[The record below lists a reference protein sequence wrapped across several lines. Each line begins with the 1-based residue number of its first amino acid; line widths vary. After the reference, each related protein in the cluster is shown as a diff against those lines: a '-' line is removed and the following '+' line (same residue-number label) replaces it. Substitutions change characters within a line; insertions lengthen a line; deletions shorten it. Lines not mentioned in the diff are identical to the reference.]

1 MSDKNKNFKISLGIL
16 VGYFLAALINVLF
29 FDKNWVE
36 AITDKKLL
44 YMLAALV
51 LTGFFIKRTMSK

>member
-29 FDKNWVE
+29 FDKSWVE

-44 YMLAALV
+44 YILAAVVCAGL
-51 LTGFFIKRTMSK
+51 FIKRTMSK

>member
-16 VGYFLAALINVLF
+16 VGYFLAALINVVF

-36 AITDKKLL
+36 AVTDKKLL
-44 YMLAALV
+44 YMLAAAVCIGL
-51 LTGFFIKRTMSK
+51 FIKRTMSK